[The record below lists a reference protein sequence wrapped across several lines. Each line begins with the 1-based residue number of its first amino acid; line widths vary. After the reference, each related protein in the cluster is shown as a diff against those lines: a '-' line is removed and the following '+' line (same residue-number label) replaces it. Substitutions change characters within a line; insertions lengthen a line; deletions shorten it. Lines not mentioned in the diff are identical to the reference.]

1 MPYFKNKNVNIL
13 FIHIPKTGG
22 TSLEK
27 YFENKYS
34 ILLNEDSLY
43 TTNPSDFY
51 NGISYQH
58 QFYKT
63 IKMNNTKF
71 KIDYSNIKI
80 ISIVR
85 NPYNRIVSDLF
96 FKNIIKEHF
105 TQVEVFDAIK
115 EYLEELDETKYDNHR
130 VPQYLFL
137 LDENDEILKNVQIM
151 KTETLNDDMKA
162 IGYYDFNNF
171 DQVSHVKNKNYYSY
185 LNVESVKL
193 INNFYDKDF
202 DYFNYKKIS
211 TDNEIELNQI
221 IVNEEIIHSKKTIKK
236 YLNNY
241 FDSIHKYIDSNELT
255 DKNDLGKLIFPKHR
269 NITDNY
275 TSCYKKV
282 VEELSKNYKDI
293 VENK

>member
-22 TSLEK
+22 TSLEN
-27 YFENKYS
+27 YFEKNFEIKLNK
-34 ILLNEDSLY
+34 ESLY
-43 TTNPSDFY
+43 TINPEDFF

-58 QFYKT
+58 QVYKI
-63 IKMNNTKF
+63 IKTYPQTF
-71 KIDYSNIKI
+71 IVDYEDITI

-96 FKNIIKEHF
+96 YSNLIQEYF
-105 TQVEVFDAIK
+105 TSSEVYSVMK
-115 EYLEELDETKYDNHR
+115 KYLEEANDIKYDNHR
-130 VPQYLFL
+130 IPQYLFL
-137 LDENDEILKNVQIM
+137 TDENDNILQNIKIL
-151 KTETLNDDMKA
+151 KTETLNDDMKSL
-162 IGYYDFNNF
+162 GYNNF
-171 DQVSHVKNKNYYSY
+171 TQHNQVSWVKNKNYYSY

-221 IVNEEIIHSKKTIKK
+221 ILNEEIIQSKKTIKK